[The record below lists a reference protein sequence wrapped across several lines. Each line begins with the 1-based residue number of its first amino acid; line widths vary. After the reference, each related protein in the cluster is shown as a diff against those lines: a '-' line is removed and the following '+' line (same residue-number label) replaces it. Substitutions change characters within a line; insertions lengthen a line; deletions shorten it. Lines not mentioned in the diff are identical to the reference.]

1 MSIVENAL
9 KRPYT
14 VMAMLILITLMGIGA
29 ALRMPV
35 DIFPEIDIPVVAVVW
50 TYNGMSAQDMQNRI
64 LTLHQRQLASLVD
77 DISRIEAV
85 SYQGVGVEKVYLHEG
100 ADVTRAV
107 SQLASSAL
115 VVLKYMPPNIT
126 PPLVLRYG
134 ATDVP
139 IIQLSLSSKSL
150 PDSKLNDLGQNI
162 IRPAL
167 AVVHGAEVPYPYG
180 GKPRVIMADLDLN
193 ALSARGLSAAD
204 VSAALQHQN
213 VILPAGDV
221 KIGDKDYALAM
232 NNSPDV
238 IESINAFPIKE
249 IAGRMVFMR
258 DVAHVHDGFQVQTN
272 AVSVNGTPGALMTIR
287 KTGGV
292 STLAVIDGVQAALK
306 DIQALLPKDVSIK
319 ALFDQSV
326 FVRAALNSVL
336 LSAGM
341 AAGLTAL
348 VIILFLGNVR
358 LSLIILAAIPLSI
371 VTAVLFMKFA
381 GQTLNTMTL
390 GGFALAIGI
399 LVDNGTVVIEN
410 IERHVALREPLH
422 QAIVSGASE
431 VAVPTFLSTLCIC
444 IVFVPVFLLE
454 GTAKYLFSPLSL
466 SVIGALLAS
475 LALSFTMV
483 PVLFDHLMRRAVHEF
498 DAGSA
503 QAASVHP
510 PAVQAAHGGTRG
522 KNILVRFQAGFEHR
536 FERFR
541 ESYRNTLS
549 WALSQARMTVAAFLG
564 LIAVSALLFPF
575 LGRDFFPQVDAGQM
589 RLHVRAPA
597 GTRLEKTQQYFADV
611 EAQIRRLVGS
621 EQIDVMLDNIGLPYS
636 GINVALSDSA
646 TVGPM
651 DGEILIS
658 LTREHTPTAILIAK
672 LRRELPARFAQLEFF
687 FQPADI
693 VDQVLNFGQPA
704 PIDVRISGPDQQAAF
719 ALASKIAHDM
729 GRIAGVVDSHV
740 FQVPNAPALTVD
752 MDRALATE
760 SGVTQQ
766 EAANSVLVATNS
778 SAQTAP
784 NFWVDPR
791 NSVSYPLVVQVPTY
805 RIGSSQDLKTMPVT
819 SGSGTNASQL
829 LLNLASF
836 GRVSVPM
843 VTSQLN
849 IRPVFDVHADVQG
862 RDLYGAAGD
871 IDRLLKDERANVPNT
886 LKIILS
892 GQVETMRD
900 SYSGLFTGIALAI
913 VLVYLFLVMNFQS
926 WIDPLIVL
934 MAVPFALAGVQWML
948 FLSQTPM
955 SVPALMGTL
964 MCIGLTTANSI
975 LVVSFANQRMQEG
988 DDPLRAAISA
998 GHTRLRPVLMT
1009 ASAMILGMVPMAL
1022 GIGEGGEQNAP
1033 LGRAV
1038 IGGLLFATLATLIF
1052 VPIMYRLLRRQAIPV
1067 THSVIEGS
1075 PHATA

>member
-1 MSIVENAL
+1 MSVVEIAL

-14 VMAMLILITLMGIGA
+14 VVATLILITLMGIGA
-29 ALRMPV
+29 ALRMPI

-50 TYNGMSAQDMQNRI
+50 TYNGMSAQDIQNRI
-64 LTLHQRQLASLVD
+64 LTLHERQLASLVD
-77 DISRIEAV
+77 DISRIEAI
-85 SYQGVGVEKVYLHEG
+85 SYEGVGVEKIYLHEG

-150 PDSKLNDLGQNI
+150 PDTKLNDLGQNI

-180 GKPRVIMADLDLN
+180 GKPRVIMADMDSQ
-193 ALSARGLSAAD
+193 ALQARGLSASD
-204 VSAALQHQN
+204 VSTALQHQN

-221 KIGDKDYALAM
+221 KIGDKDYSLTM
-232 NNSPDV
+232 NNSPDL
-238 IESINAFPIKE
+238 IDSINAFPIKQ
-249 IAGRMVFMR
+249 IDGRTVFMR

-272 AVSVNGTPGALMTIR
+272 SVSVNGTPGALMVIR

-292 STLAVIDGVQAALK
+292 STLAVIDGVRAALG
-306 DIQALLPKDVSIK
+306 DIKKGLPRGVSIT

-326 FVRAALNSVL
+326 FVKAALNSVA
-336 LSAGM
+336 LSACM

-348 VIILFLGNVR
+348 VIILFLGNMR

-371 VTAVLFMKFA
+371 ITAVLFIYLT

-410 IERHVALREPLH
+410 IERHVAMNEPLR
-422 QAIVSGASE
+422 QSIVVGAAE

-444 IVFVPVFLLE
+444 IVFVPVFLLQ

-483 PVLFDHLMRRAVHEF
+483 PVLFSMLMRRSVNAYHAELQHRPVGQHAV
-498 DAGSA
+498 S
-503 QAASVHP
+503 SNP
-510 PAVQAAHGGTRG
+510 
-522 KNILVRFQAGFEHR
+522 LVRFQAR
-536 FERFR
+536 FERGFEQFR
-541 ESYRNTLS
+541 DKYRNALAWTLS
-549 WALSQARMTVAAFLG
+549 QPVMTVAAFG
-564 LIAVSALLFPF
+564 ILIVASVCLFPQ

-597 GTRLEKTQQYFADV
+597 GTRLEKTQEYFAAV
-611 EAQIRRLVGS
+611 EAEIRRVVGN
-621 EQIDVMLDNIGLPYS
+621 EQISVMLDNIGLPYS
-636 GINVALSDSA
+636 GINIALSDSA

-651 DGEILIS
+651 DGKILIS
-658 LTREHTPTAILIAK
+658 FNEKHRPTAQLIAA
-672 LRRELPARFAQLEFF
+672 LRRDLPAHFAQLQFF

-693 VDQVLNFGQPA
+693 VDQVLNFGQPS
-704 PIDVRISGPDQQAAF
+704 PIDVRVSGPDQAEAF
-719 ALASKIAHDM
+719 ALASGIARDLT
-729 GRIAGVVDSHV
+729 RVPGVVDSHV

-760 SGVTQQ
+760 AGITQQ
-766 EAANSVLVATNS
+766 EAANDVLVATNS
-778 SAQTAP
+778 SAQSAP

-791 NSVSYPLVVQVPTY
+791 NSVSYPLVVQVPPY
-805 RIGSSQDLKTMPVT
+805 RIGTEQDLETLPVA
-819 SGSGTNASQL
+819 SGTGQGQL
-829 LLNLASF
+829 LVNLAAF
-836 GRVSVPM
+836 GRDAIPLVA
-843 VTSQLN
+843 SQLN
-849 IRPVFDVHADVQG
+849 IRPVLDVHADVQG
-862 RDLYGAAGD
+862 RDLYSAAHD
-871 IDRLLKDERANVPNT
+871 IDGVLAANRPDASKALTVT
-886 LKIILS
+886 LS
-892 GQVETMRD
+892 GQVDTMRE

-913 VLVYLFLVMNFQS
+913 ILVYLFLVMNFQS

-934 MAVPFALAGVQWML
+934 LAVPFALGGVLWML

-975 LVVSFANQRMQEG
+975 LVVSFANQRMAAG
-988 DDPLRAAISA
+988 DDPLLAAATA
-998 GHTRLRPVLMT
+998 GYTRLRPVLMK
-1009 ASAMILGMVPMAL
+1009 ARPMILGMVPMAL

-1038 IGGLLFATLATLIF
+1038 IGGLLFATFATLIF
-1052 VPIMYRLLRRQAIPV
+1052 VPTMYRLLRRRPAAV
-1067 THSVIEGS
+1067 ADSNVIGS
-1075 PHATA
+1075 ANATA